1 MVGRSADALF
11 ASSRITAYAGGSSI
25 VFRSAFCAAADTASD
40 KIIFHGKSITGN
52 GKDYTLPDH
61 NVLAKSG
68 RVYYNST

>member
-1 MVGRSADALF
+1 MTGQLPFTLPKGKKTGPQKLQAP
-11 ASSRITAYAGGSSI
+11 
-25 VFRSAFCAAADTASD
+25 AADTASD

-52 GKDYTLPDH
+52 GKDYPLQDH